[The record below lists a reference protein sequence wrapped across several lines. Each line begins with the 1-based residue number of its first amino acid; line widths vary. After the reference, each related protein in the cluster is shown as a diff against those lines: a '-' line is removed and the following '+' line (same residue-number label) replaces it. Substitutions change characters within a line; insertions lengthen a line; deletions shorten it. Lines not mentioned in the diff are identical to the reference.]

1 VKRTHE
7 ITTPRPRPRA
17 VRYALVMLRFL
28 GATLCITFR
37 LTVIFL
43 KTALI
48 VMLWCSIMAAFAGCA
63 QQKPQPLVIATELL
77 PDGPSASTPPAPID
91 PLSLE
96 PESVQAAVRA
106 YQQTG
111 AAPTIPGDRVLYPY
125 DLTDE
130 PPTLI
135 CAPLHV
141 TDLTLATGETI
152 TDVASGD
159 SERWLIQVAGSGDPR
174 NPLPHVLIKPKDAP
188 LSSNL
193 VIMTNRRTYRLNL
206 VARRTGN
213 FTQAAGFYFP
223 RELIAASAQ
232 AKKLAVDPPPETP
245 QRTSLIADLAQKEL
259 NLDYSISGPDVPWK
273 PIRAFDDGAHTYI
286 QMASG
291 MKSSDAPA
299 LLVAGPAGDGLAN
312 YRIAGNYYIV
322 DRLFDQAVLLAG
334 VGRDQDRVTIT
345 YSGAPRG
352 GGV

>member
-1 VKRTHE
+1 MKRTSE
-7 ITTPRPRPRA
+7 ITTSRPRA
-17 VRYALVMLRFL
+17 VRYALAVLRFM
-28 GATLCITFR
+28 GAALRITFR
-37 LTVIFL
+37 LAVIFL
-43 KTALI
+43 KTALV

-63 QQKPQPLVIATELL
+63 QQKPPPLVIATEAS
-77 PDGPSASTPPAPID
+77 PDAPNASTPPAPAD

-96 PESVQAAVRA
+96 PEPVQAAVRA

-111 AAPTIPGDRVLYPY
+111 EAPILPGDRVLYPY
-125 DLTDE
+125 DLTDK

-141 TDLTLATGETI
+141 TDLTLATGETV
-152 TDVASGD
+152 TDVATGD

-206 VARRTGN
+206 IARRTGN

-223 RELIAASAQ
+223 RELLAANAQ
-232 AKKLAVDPPPETP
+232 AKRLADDPPETP
-245 QRTSLIADLAQKEL
+245 RRASLIADLAQKEL
-259 NLDYSISGPDVPWK
+259 NLDYSISGPNVPWK
-273 PIRAFDDGAHTYI
+273 PIRAFDDGTHTYI
-286 QMASG
+286 QMAAG
-291 MKSSDAPA
+291 MKATDAPA

-334 VGRDQDRVTIT
+334 VGREQDRVTIT

>member
-1 VKRTHE
+1 MKRTSE
-7 ITTPRPRPRA
+7 ITTPHPRA
-17 VRYALVMLRFL
+17 VLYALAVLRFIGEAL
-28 GATLCITFR
+28 RITFR
-37 LTVIFL
+37 LAVIFL
-43 KTALI
+43 KTAFI

-63 QQKPQPLVIATELL
+63 QQKPPPLVIATEAS
-77 PDGPSASTPPAPID
+77 PDSPKASTQPTPID
-91 PLSLE
+91 PLSVE
-96 PESVQAAVRA
+96 PEPVQAAVRA

-111 AAPTIPGDRVLYPY
+111 EAPIIPGDRILYPY
-125 DLTDE
+125 DLTDK

-141 TDLTLATGETI
+141 TDLTLATGETV
-152 TDVASGD
+152 TDVATGD
-159 SERWLIQVAGSGDPR
+159 GERWLIQVAGSGDPR

-206 VARRTGN
+206 VARRTGK

-232 AKKLAVDPPPETP
+232 AKKLAADPLETP
-245 QRTSLIADLAQKEL
+245 RRASLVADLAQKEL
-259 NLDYSISGPDVPWK
+259 NLSYSISGPNVPWK
-273 PIRAFDDGAHTYI
+273 PIRAFDDGTHTYI
-286 QMASG
+286 QMAAG
-291 MKSSDAPA
+291 MKASDAPA
-299 LLVAGPAGDGLAN
+299 LLVAGPSGDGLAN

>member
-1 VKRTHE
+1 MNRTGK
-7 ITTPRPRPRA
+7 ITTPRPRA
-17 VRYALVMLRFL
+17 VCYALAVLRFI
-28 GATLCITFR
+28 GAALRITFR
-37 LTVIFL
+37 LAVIFL

-63 QQKPQPLVIATELL
+63 QQKPPPLVIATEAS
-77 PDGPSASTPPAPID
+77 PDVPSASTQPTPID
-91 PLSLE
+91 PLSVE
-96 PESVQAAVRA
+96 PEPVQAAVRA

-111 AAPTIPGDRVLYPY
+111 EAPIIPSDRILYPY
-125 DLTDE
+125 DLTDK

-141 TDLTLATGETI
+141 TDLTLAKGETV
-152 TDVASGD
+152 TDVATGD
-159 SERWLIQVAGSGDPR
+159 SERWLIQVAGSGDPQ

-206 VARRTGN
+206 VARRTAN
-213 FTQAAGFYFP
+213 FTLAAGFYFP
-223 RELIAASAQ
+223 RELLTESSKAKRLAA
-232 AKKLAVDPPPETP
+232 DPPEIPK
-245 QRTSLIADLAQKEL
+245 RASLVADLAQKEL
-259 NLDYSISGPDVPWK
+259 NLSYSISGPNVTWK

-286 QMASG
+286 QMAAG
-291 MKSSDAPA
+291 MKASDAPA
-299 LLVAGPAGDGLAN
+299 LLISGPSGDGLAN
-312 YRIAGNYYIV
+312 YRVAGNYYIV

-334 VGRDQDRVTIT
+334 VGREQDRVTIT